1 MLSPAQQYY
10 YAWDLSHKKALSD
23 ETRFTGVLSEAKV
36 DLNPHQVEAA
46 LFAFKSPLSKG
57 AILADE
63 VGLGKTIE
71 AGILIAQSWAEQ
83 KRHILLIV
91 PASLRS
97 QWNEE
102 LLDKFHIPSIVMERE
117 LYESIKSYKEQPLE
131 IDTCAIICSY
141 HFAAKHCDELMDIK
155 WDLVVID
162 EAHKLRNVYKKKNV
176 IAKKL
181 QTALM
186 PYKKV
191 LLTATPLQNNLKELY
206 GLISIVD
213 GEYFTNVDQ
222 FAERYNAVSTRD
234 SSRYGELKARIQPII
249 HRTLRDQVQEYV
261 NYTERIAMVQNFT
274 PSKDESELYDKVNDY
289 LCSFSY
295 GIPEQIKPL
304 LSLIIRKILASSA
317 YALSFTLE
325 RIINRLRFFE
335 QQSTVAKTNW
345 ISLVSEGYDTI
356 DEENDEAEALTE
368 EEPINFDALN
378 KEIKSLEQCR
388 ALARSIHVESK
399 AKALLTAL
407 DTGFAKMRNVGAVE
421 KALVFTESRCTQT
434 YLYHF
439 LSEAGIRA
447 VTYNG
452 TNNDEESKAIYEEW
466 FNRNSES
473 SIVTGNSLIDRK
485 QAILDYFRN
494 KAQVLIA
501 TEAGAEGI
509 NLQFCSLLINYDLP
523 WNPQR
528 VEQRIGRCHRYGQ
541 KFDVVV
547 INFVNDSNAAER
559 RVYELLNEKFHLF
572 QGVFGC
578 SDEVL
583 GALESGVDFE
593 QRINRIY
600 QTCRTPQAIQQAFDE
615 LQHELDEVIHERI
628 QNTRKQL
635 IENFDQDV
643 IKNLKIRQ
651 AQDLSLIDSYEQH
664 LWSLVSSVCKEFIAE
679 ENPKE
684 MSLLLGSSPNLDKIP
699 VGRYHIAK
707 DDETCYQLRA
717 NASLG
722 QYAIETALRVSYA
735 AYRMEFDLTNH
746 PYRLSVLNSL
756 LHKKGTLV
764 AYKVTATNDYDAR
777 EDVLFTILDENGVE
791 ISGEI
796 GRKIMELTALSS
808 VEVCD
813 DFAHSIAH
821 ATLLEEERIRYNKL
835 LQKDTS
841 IYISAEMQKLDALKD
856 EMLNS
861 QEDQVIAIRKEL
873 NDLKKRR
880 KLAIAPREQV
890 EIAELCVQCEKKLR
904 KAQQTLFDAQ
914 DEYDEQVETKLS
926 QLKLALNNIIVITPV
941 FAIDWVLL

>member
-10 YAWDLSHKKALSD
+10 YAWELSHKKALSD

-71 AGILIAQSWAEQ
+71 AGILIAQSWAEK
-83 KRHILLIV
+83 KRHILIIV

-117 LYESIKSYKEQPLE
+117 SYESIKSYKEKPL
-131 IDTCAIICSY
+131 DTDAQVIICSY
-141 HFAAKHCDELMDIK
+141 HFAFKHHEEIMEIA

-176 IAKKL
+176 IAKCL
-181 QTALM
+181 QTTLA

-213 GEYFTNVDQ
+213 SEYFTNVDQ
-222 FAERYNAVSTRD
+222 FAERYNAITTRD
-234 SSRYGELKARIQPII
+234 SSRYGEIKARIQPII
-249 HRTLRDQVQEYV
+249 HRTLRNQVQEYV
-261 NYTERIAMVQNFT
+261 NYTQRIAMVQNFT
-274 PSKDESELYDKVNDY
+274 PSTKESELYDCMNAY

-295 GIPEQIKPL
+295 GIPELVKPL

-317 YALSFTLE
+317 YALSFTIE
-325 RIINRLRFFE
+325 GIINRLKYFE
-335 QQSTVAKTNW
+335 EIHSIKQTNW
-345 ISLVSEGYDTI
+345 VGLLSEGLEEVDREEDDDEPMI
-356 DEENDEAEALTE
+356 DDEPVDMYVLRNE
-368 EEPINFDALN
+368 INT
-378 KEIKSLEQCR
+378 LEHCYK
-388 ALARSIHVESK
+388 LACSVGVESK
-399 AKALLTAL
+399 AKALLQAL
-407 DTGFAKMRNVGAVE
+407 GNGFAKMRKFGALE
-421 KALVFTESRCTQT
+421 KAIIFTESRRTQS
-434 YLYHF
+434 YIQQF
-439 LSEAGIRA
+439 LTNEGISV

-452 TNNDEESKAIYEEW
+452 TNNDDDSKAIYAEW
-466 FNRNSES
+466 LRNHEGS
-473 SIVTGNSLIDRK
+473 SIVTGNLLIDRK

-547 INFVNDSNAAER
+547 MNFVNDSNAAEQ

-572 QGVFGC
+572 EGVFGC

-593 QRINRIY
+593 QSINHIY
-600 QTCRTPQAIQQAFDE
+600 QTCRTPESIQQAFDE
-615 LQHELDEVIHERI
+615 LQRELDEVIQERI

-651 AQDLSLIDSYEQH
+651 AHDINLINSYEQH
-664 LWSLVSSVCKEFIAE
+664 LWNLVTSVCADYISSTDVQK
-679 ENPKE
+679 
-684 MSLLLGSSPNLDKIP
+684 MSLLLKNSPDEERVPIGKY
-699 VGRYHIAK
+699 RIARH
-707 DDETCYQLRA
+707 DETCYQLRA
-717 NASLG
+717 NDSLG
-722 QYAIETALRVSYA
+722 KFAIEKALCIPFATYKI
-735 AYRMEFDLTNH
+735 EFDLSHH
-746 PYRLSVLNSL
+746 PYKLSVLESCSF
-756 LHKKGTLV
+756 KQGTLV
-764 AYKVTATNDYDAR
+764 AYKVQASNEYDSR
-777 EDVLFTILDENGVE
+777 EDMLFSILDNSGNEL
-791 ISGEI
+791 SGEF
-796 GRKIMELTALSS
+796 GEKMMELAVCSCSIVQSS
-808 VEVCD
+808 FSQDSRHEQ
-813 DFAHSIAH
+813 
-821 ATLLEEERIRYNKL
+821 LLNKERTRYNEL
-835 LQKDTS
+835 LQRDTS
-841 IYISAEMQKLDALKD
+841 MYITAEMMKLDALKN

-861 QEDQVIAIRKEL
+861 LEDKVIVMRKEL
-873 NDLKKRR
+873 AELKKKR
-880 KLAIAPREQV
+880 KLAIVPREQV
-890 EIAELCVQCEKKLR
+890 AIAELCVQAERKLR
-904 KAQQTLFDAQ
+904 KAQQALFDAQ
-914 DEYDEQVETKLS
+914 DEYDKRVEEKLS
-926 QLKLALNNIIVITPV
+926 ELKIALDSKIVITPV
-941 FAIDWVLL
+941 FAIEWSLL

>member
-23 ETRFTGVLSEAKV
+23 DTRFTGVLSEAKV

-83 KRHILLIV
+83 KRHILIIV

-102 LLDKFHIPSIVMERE
+102 LLDKFHLPSIVMERE
-117 LYESIKSYKEQPLE
+117 SYESIKSYKEKPL
-131 IDTCAIICSY
+131 DTDARVIICSY
-141 HFAAKHCDELMDIK
+141 HFAVKHHEELMDIA

-176 IAKKL
+176 IAKCL
-181 QTALM
+181 QATLA

-222 FAERYNAVSTRD
+222 FADRYNAITTRD

-261 NYTERIAMVQNFT
+261 NYTQRIAMVQNFT
-274 PSKDESELYDKVNDY
+274 PSVKESELYDCVNAY

-295 GIPEQIKPL
+295 GIPEQVKPL

-317 YALSFTLE
+317 YALSFTIE
-325 RIINRLRFFE
+325 GIINRLKYFE
-335 QQSTVAKTNW
+335 QVNSVKKTNW
-345 ISLVSEGYDTI
+345 VGLLSEGLDDVEREDDDDEPMI
-356 DEENDEAEALTE
+356 DEEPVDMDVLRN
-368 EEPINFDALN
+368 
-378 KEIKSLEQCR
+378 EIKTLEHCYK
-388 ALARSIHVESK
+388 LACSVGVESK
-399 AKALLTAL
+399 AQALLQAL
-407 DTGFAKMRNVGAVE
+407 GNGFAQMRRFGAQE
-421 KALVFTESRCTQT
+421 KALIFTESRRTQA
-434 YLYHF
+434 YIQQF
-439 LSEAGIRA
+439 LSNAGISA

-452 TNNDEESKAIYEEW
+452 TNNDEDSKAIYADW
-466 FNRNSES
+466 LRNHEGS
-473 SIVTGNSLIDRK
+473 SIITGNPLIDRK

-547 INFVNDSNAAER
+547 MNFVNDSNAAEQ

-572 QGVFGC
+572 EGVFGC

-593 QRINRIY
+593 QRINHIY
-600 QTCRTPQAIQQAFDE
+600 QTCRTPESIQQAFDE
-615 LQHELDEVIHERI
+615 LQRELDEVIQERI
-628 QNTRKQL
+628 LNTRKQL

-651 AQDLSLIDSYEQH
+651 AHDISLINSYEQH
-664 LWSLVSSVCKEFIAE
+664 LWDLVTSVCADYISSVNAQ
-679 ENPKE
+679 N
-684 MSLLLGSSPNLDKIP
+684 MSLLLTSSPDEERVP
-699 VGRYHIAK
+699 VGKYRISRH
-707 DDETCYQLRA
+707 DETCYQLRA
-717 NASLG
+717 NDSLG
-722 QYAIETALRVSYA
+722 MLAIEKALCIPFASYK
-735 AYRMEFDLTNH
+735 MEFDLSNH
-746 PYRLSVLNSL
+746 PYKLSVLEPYSS
-756 LHKKGTLV
+756 KQGTLV
-764 AYKVTATNDYDAR
+764 AYKVKASNEYDSR
-777 EDVLFTILDENGVE
+777 EDVLFSILDQNGTE
-791 ISGEI
+791 ISSEVGE
-796 GRKIMELTALSS
+796 KMMELAVNSCSTIQTSFCQDSRHEQVL
-808 VEVCD
+808 
-813 DFAHSIAH
+813 HK
-821 ATLLEEERIRYNKL
+821 ERARYNEL
-835 LQKDTS
+835 LQRDTS
-841 IYISAEMQKLDALKD
+841 MYISAEMMKLDALKD

-861 QEDQVIAIRKEL
+861 LEDEVIAMRKEL
-873 NDLKKRR
+873 TELKKKR
-880 KLAIAPREQV
+880 KLAIVPREQV
-890 EIAELCVQCEKKLR
+890 TIAELCVQAERKLR
-904 KAQQTLFDAQ
+904 KAQQALFDAQ
-914 DEYDEQVETKLS
+914 DEYDEKVEEKLS
-926 QLKLALNNIIVITPV
+926 KLKTALDSKIVITPI
-941 FAIDWVLL
+941 FAIEWSLI